1 MGEPPSGKQK
11 TNKIGEIALLEEAI
25 ACSSSGITIADLTL
39 PGQPLVFINEAFE
52 KITGYSSEE
61 SMGKNCRFLQGDDRE
76 QPERTIIQ
84 QAIQKGEHCEV
95 VFRNYRKDG
104 SMFYNELYLA
114 PITNSDGE
122 TTHFIGIQ
130 NDVTERIEFENER
143 TQLMQRIMQSNEE
156 LEEFAHFISHDLRAP
171 LRGIHSLAT
180 LLLEGQNTAK
190 SSEDEEILNLMIY
203 SVERMHNLIENLLE
217 YARTGKTKD
226 PIVDSPLADILDEIQ
241 SLLSPPDS
249 ITISYDRELPSLTGQ
264 RTLITQVFQ
273 NLISNAIKYNDKEAG
288 SIDICFEADDDHYH
302 IAVKDNGPGIAPKY
316 HKKIFGLF
324 ERLETDQN
332 VESTGVGLALVKKIT
347 EQHGGRVSIESE
359 FGQGSTFIV
368 SWPTSIE
375 D

>member
-11 TNKIGEIALLEEAI
+11 TNKIVDIDLLKEAI

-39 PGQPLVFINEAFE
+39 PGQPLVFINKAFE

-130 NDVTERIEFENER
+130 NDVTERMEFENER
-143 TQLMQRIMQSNEE
+143 TQLMQRIIQSNEE

-264 RTLITQVFQ
+264 RTLIAQVFQ

>member
-11 TNKIGEIALLEEAI
+11 TNKIVEIALLEEAI

-61 SMGKNCRFLQGDDRE
+61 SIGKNCRFLQGDDRE

-104 SMFYNELYLA
+104 SMFYNELYLT

-156 LEEFAHFISHDLRAP
+156 LNEFAHFISHDLRAP

-180 LLLEGQNTAK
+180 LLLKGQNTAK
-190 SSEDEEILNLMIY
+190 SSEDKEILNLMIY

-241 SLLSPPDS
+241 SLLNPPDA
-249 ITISYDRELPSLTGQ
+249 ITISYDRDLPSLTGQ

-324 ERLETDQN
+324 ERLETDQD

>member
-11 TNKIGEIALLEEAI
+11 TNKIVEIALLEEAI

-61 SMGKNCRFLQGDDRE
+61 SIGKNCRFLQGDDRE

-95 VFRNYRKDG
+95 VVRNYRKDG
-104 SMFYNELYLA
+104 SMFYNELYLT

-156 LEEFAHFISHDLRAP
+156 LNEFAHFISHDLRAP

-180 LLLEGQNTAK
+180 LLLKGQNTAK
-190 SSEDEEILNLMIY
+190 SSEDKEILNLMIY

-241 SLLSPPDS
+241 SLLNPPDA
-249 ITISYDRELPSLTGQ
+249 ITISYDRDLPSLTGQ

>member
-11 TNKIGEIALLEEAI
+11 TNKIVDIALLEEAI

-84 QAIQKGEHCEV
+84 QAIQQGEHCEV

-130 NDVTERIEFENER
+130 NDVTERMEFENER
-143 TQLMQRIMQSNEE
+143 TQLMQRIMQSNQE

-241 SLLSPPDS
+241 SLLNPPDS
-249 ITISYDRELPSLTGQ
+249 ITISYDRDLPSLTGQ

>member
-241 SLLSPPDS
+241 SLLNPPDA
-249 ITISYDRELPSLTGQ
+249 ITISYDRDLPSLTGQ

>member
-143 TQLMQRIMQSNEE
+143 TQLMQRIIQSNEE

-241 SLLSPPDS
+241 SLLNPPDS
-249 ITISYDRELPSLTGQ
+249 ITISYDRDLPSITGQ